1 MKRRLDCLDF
11 IGVHRIWFQATLPK
25 QEIGLSR
32 VLEATAVAVYVE
44 NTPFFQIEL
53 DAFPLG
59 KCKKGAP
66 SFKRQ
71 FNRCN
76 RIATIVWDLSDE
88 LGEPTVFVPR
98 RREIQQ

>member
-1 MKRRLDCLDF
+1 MKRRFDCLDF
-11 IGVHRIWFQATLPK
+11 IGVHRISFQATLPK

-59 KCKKGAP
+59 ECKKARLA
-66 SFKRQ
+66 SSA
-71 FNRCN
+71 NLTV
-76 RIATIVWDLSDE
+76 AIVL
-88 LGEPTVFVPR
+88 R
-98 RREIQQ
+98 R